1 MVSVTSARPSGGP
14 PAVPAKTTSS
24 ILPPRSGL
32 TPCSPIT
39 QENAST
45 TLDLPDPLGPT
56 TQVMPGS
63 KRRDVADA
71 NDLNPRRVSVLRYTR
86 RFPSSATALV
96 ALSVQHSCPGPDAP
110 ATLPRAAGL
119 RAPVS
124 GPRSQG
130 PGLRAPVSAALPAAP
145 PCRRI
150 GGLMTLADRP
160 FGTLP
165 RASVSPCGSARTGG
179 SPVSICPA
187 PYRCVAFRV
196 RNVSRRHVLAA
207 ALGIPACGAS
217 AASAWCRRADGHAA
231 QTASARSSPRDRDD
245 FSVIVAEKSS
255 RSASPAAAA
264 VATASAA
271 CPWPSIFLSYPDRRT
286 GRGSGRLRPATQLLR
301 TCLGQLAGHAPA
313 GDIEAGCHDGMPVPR
328 ACLAL
333 YGANEHARATSWL
346 CYRAHGCR

>member
-1 MVSVTSARPSGGP
+1 MVSVTSARPSGGR

-45 TLDLPDPLGPT
+45 TLDLPDPLGAT

-63 KRRDVADA
+63 KRRDDADA
-71 NDLNPRRVSVLRYTR
+71 NDLNPLRVRLLTYPRRS
-86 RFPSSATALV
+86 PSSATALV

-130 PGLRAPVSAALPAAP
+130 PGLRAPVSGPRSQGPGLRAPVSGPRSQGPGLRAPVSGPRSQGPGLRAPVSAALRAAP

-150 GGLMTLADRP
+150 GGLMSLADRP

-217 AASAWCRRADGHAA
+217 AASA
-231 QTASARSSPRDRDD
+231 
-245 FSVIVAEKSS
+245 
-255 RSASPAAAA
+255 
-264 VATASAA
+264 
-271 CPWPSIFLSYPDRRT
+271 
-286 GRGSGRLRPATQLLR
+286 
-301 TCLGQLAGHAPA
+301 
-313 GDIEAGCHDGMPVPR
+313 
-328 ACLAL
+328 
-333 YGANEHARATSWL
+333 
-346 CYRAHGCR
+346 